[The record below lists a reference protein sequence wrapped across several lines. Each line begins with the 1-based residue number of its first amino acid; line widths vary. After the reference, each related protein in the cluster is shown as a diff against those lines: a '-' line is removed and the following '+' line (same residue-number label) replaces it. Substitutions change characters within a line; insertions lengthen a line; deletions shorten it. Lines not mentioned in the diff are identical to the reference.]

1 MRVIRTREHK
11 LILNVAHPLPF
22 PSASDLYESATWQAI
37 LTRGEKKYGPRL
49 VSAYINRPRYELYD
63 LQADPHEVVN
73 LAKNPKYAKVLS
85 ELEARLRKFQE
96 QTQDPWTVKYNYE

>member
-1 MRVIRTREHK
+1 M
-11 LILNVAHPLPF
+11 AHPLAFPF
-22 PSASDLYESATWQAI
+22 ASDLYESATWQAI

-73 LAKNPKYAKVLS
+73 LAKDPRHAKVLS
-85 ELEARLRKFQE
+85 ELKVRLRKFQE
-96 QTQDPWTVKYNYE
+96 QSQDPWTVKYNYE